1 MSEVSELAAV
11 QGLMSAYTD
20 HYNRLRIF
28 RTHEQA
34 GRKLNHCKQGLATL
48 KATIQKNNGQLP
60 TEDTQDLTTLQTEI
74 LQLDETL
81 AYKRSMASDDS
92 LGKTIEDYEKLL
104 DLVKEEL
111 EGIKTLPITQTQ
123 NPNLRNKPYPLEN
136 AQSQANKVKHQ
147 SESPIQN
154 QAA

>member
-92 LGKTIEDYEKLL
+92 LGKTIADYENWLNP
-104 DLVKEEL
+104 VKEEL
-111 EGIKTLPITQTQ
+111 EGIKTLPTQTQ
-123 NPNLRNKPYPLEN
+123 NPNLRNEQHPLEN
-136 AQSQANKVKHQ
+136 AQSQANRVKHKL
-147 SESPIQN
+147 PTQN